1 MAIFNLRRPLLCQN
15 CNLYRCSSDL
25 CDTASDRT
33 KESIHSIVKVQPL
46 AELTHSSTTQKSE
59 VLPSKQYRMFRWA
72 CLDFGRF
79 LLFGRVIENLSSA
92 LEPAGSSVGRMVSR
106 VLRMYAEQANS
117 SRIAK
122 GGSAGDVLHLGYG
135 FNASMQ
141 RDSVVQ
147 IAINGERQA

>member
-1 MAIFNLRRPLLCQN
+1 
-15 CNLYRCSSDL
+15 
-25 CDTASDRT
+25 
-33 KESIHSIVKVQPL
+33 
-46 AELTHSSTTQKSE
+46 
-59 VLPSKQYRMFRWA
+59 
-72 CLDFGRF
+72 
-79 LLFGRVIENLSSA
+79 
-92 LEPAGSSVGRMVSR
+92 MVSR